1 MKFTLLKNKQLI
13 FFFKKA
19 LNIGCDFFYLADSFG
34 NLRPNKIKKICLEL
48 KKNNIDLSKFGYHGH
63 NNLNLALKMQKI
75 RRKNLV
81 YRHFNHWYGERCWQS
96 FV

>member
-34 NLRPNKIKKICLEL
+34 NLRPNKIKKNLFRI
-48 KKNNIDLSKFGYHGH
+48 KKK
-63 NNLNLALKMQKI
+63 
-75 RRKNLV
+75 
-81 YRHFNHWYGERCWQS
+81 
-96 FV
+96 